1 MNKKQYIVIEDNSP
15 SSGMFCLGIFDDI
28 DKAFG
33 VALKHIWSLQES
45 FEEPDD
51 KFTYTAPYIMDGN
64 GGYAIKV
71 DYKAADWEKDNTCY
85 YYIIFG
91 DES

>member
-1 MNKKQYIVIEDNSP
+1 MNENHYIVVEDNGP
-15 SSGMFCLGIFDDI
+15 LSGMFCLGIFNDR

-33 VALKHIWSLQES
+33 VALRHIWSLQEN

-51 KFTYTAPYIMDGN
+51 KFTYTSPYMMDGN

-71 DYKAADWEKDNTCY
+71 DYKASCWEKEITSY
-85 YYIIFG
+85 YYILFG
-91 DES
+91 DKP